1 MSQSPSPFT
10 KATVGLVLLAAG
22 ESKRMV
28 SPKQLLKI
36 GSDSLIY
43 QMTKKALRSSCFPV
57 VVVVGASKSRV
68 ISEIENLPVFI
79 TENLDWEKGVSS
91 TIKIGIRE
99 MLRVYPPVKA
109 GIIMVVDQP
118 HISTPLLNE
127 LVYAYEANA
136 TKSIIASTYEG
147 TCGTPV
153 LFDKK
158 WFVQLMKLKGDKGAK
173 ALITKCPPS
182 ELVTINFDKGG
193 VELDTLEDYL
203 LFQQESGLSAE
214 L

>member
-1 MSQSPSPFT
+1 MSQSSSPYS

-22 ESKRMV
+22 ESKRMG

-36 GSDSLIY
+36 GSNSLIY
-43 QMTKKALRSSCFPV
+43 HMTKKALRSSCFPV
-57 VVVVGASKSRV
+57 VIVLGASKSLV
-68 ISEIENLPVFI
+68 ISEIENLPVFV
-79 TENLDWEKGVSS
+79 TENPDWESGMSS
-91 TIKIGIRE
+91 SIKIGIRE

-109 GIIMVVDQP
+109 GIIMVIDQP
-118 HISTPLLNE
+118 HITTPLINE
-127 LVYAYEANA
+127 LVDAHKTNA

-147 TCGTPV
+147 ACGTPV

-158 WFVQLMKLKGDKGAK
+158 WFVQLLKLKGDKGAK
-173 ALITKCPPS
+173 ALITNCPPS
-182 ELVTINFDKGG
+182 ELSTINFVKGE

-203 LFQQESGLSAE
+203 LFQQESGLSTE